1 MTKGRS
7 IKNYLLNRPFQLKYA
22 ALVVGLSSVL
32 SVGLGFFVLAQMNE
46 NTRMLRLQAE
56 FDPIIAAE
64 LSRSDAST
72 TLGLVTGL
80 LAFNFLLFLGSIVVT
95 HRMAGPVYVLG
106 RCVRMVS
113 QGRLPIVRKLRKH
126 DEFRDLHAAVVDMVV
141 HLSEET
147 RAEMELIQQALNEL
161 PEDAG
166 SREPLNARMRELRRR
181 IEEAVTPTQDMVKT
195 PQS

>member
-1 MTKGRS
+1 MPKERS
-7 IKNYLLNRPFQLKYA
+7 IKNYLLNGPFQLKYA

-32 SVGLGFFVLAQMNE
+32 SVGLGFFVLEQMNE

-64 LSRSDAST
+64 LADADAST
-72 TLGLVTGL
+72 TLGLVLGL

-95 HRMAGPVYVLG
+95 HRMVGPVFVLG
-106 RCVRMVS
+106 RCVRMVA

-126 DEFRDLHAAVVDMVV
+126 DEFRDLHAAVVGMVD
-141 HLSEET
+141 HLSKERRED
-147 RAEMELIQQALNEL
+147 IQLLQAALDEL
-161 PEDAG
+161 PEGAD
-166 SREPLNARMRELRRR
+166 SREALSDRVRELRRR
-181 IEEAVTPTQDMVKT
+181 MDEAMTPTQDMVEA